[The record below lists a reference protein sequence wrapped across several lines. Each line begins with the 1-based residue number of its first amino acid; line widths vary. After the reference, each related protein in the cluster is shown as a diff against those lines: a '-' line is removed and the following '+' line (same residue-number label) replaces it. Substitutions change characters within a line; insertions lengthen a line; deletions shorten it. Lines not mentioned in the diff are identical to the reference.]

1 MALHRT
7 TQNSNPQFRAI
18 HKQCLGKPVSVP
30 SDDGGNEGKDS
41 YNPLLVK
48 TKKRNGISGSIQVKD
63 CLFLLLQYHSVLKGL
78 NIETMLNNLKLD
90 VLVTGR

>member
-1 MALHRT
+1 ML
-7 TQNSNPQFRAI
+7 
-18 HKQCLGKPVSVP
+18 

-41 YNPLLVK
+41 YNSLLIK

-63 CLFLLLQYHSVLKGL
+63 CLFLLLHYHSVLKGL
-78 NIETMLNNLKLD
+78 NIETRLNNLKLY